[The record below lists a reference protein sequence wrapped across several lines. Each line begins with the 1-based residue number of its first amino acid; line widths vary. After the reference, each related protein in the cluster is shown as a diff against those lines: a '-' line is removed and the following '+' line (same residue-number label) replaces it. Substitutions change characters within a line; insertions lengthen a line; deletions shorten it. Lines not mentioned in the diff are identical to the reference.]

1 MVEDHSPENPSGTN
15 FLDNVDI
22 NPTPEGLVS
31 NENAEGGLEVLKDLK
46 QKYINNPCMGY
57 LNINSLR
64 GQKFTDL
71 KEILRDCPLEILCID
86 ETRLNSNFTTAQ
98 FHING
103 YQYPPFRR
111 DRDTDGVAVRNSGG
125 GKMIFIKEGIICKRL
140 EKYETENAESICLQ
154 LIFKNKKW
162 FILFGYRPESID
174 RRLFFEEINKTLS
187 SAVNNYENIIVA
199 GDLNIDLSQPNN
211 DTNHYLS
218 DLCDTFDLKNLVNV
232 KTCYKSKNG
241 SSIDVLLTNR
251 PRSFYKTVSIETGL
265 SDHHT
270 LIATFFRSH
279 YQRLPPK
286 NIKYRDT
293 KNLDNDSFL
302 NDVKNINLD
311 ELSRFVDP
319 FTGFLTLYKCIV
331 DRHCPIK
338 SKKIRGND
346 QPFMNHELRKAI
358 MDRSRIRNKYN
369 KWKSRENYLDLQ
381 NIKKKCKSLAK
392 KAKHEHFN
400 KVLSNNNMTNKD
412 FWKLVK
418 PALSDK
424 NCDFGSTII
433 LNEDGILV
441 SSEKE
446 LVEIFNSHYVKIVE
460 NTTGTPPSSIETG
473 WDENH
478 NKESLKP
485 IIAKILEKFKNH
497 PSIKSIEEH
506 NPQIEEFKIPLAN
519 KADINKLIK
528 NINTKKSPG
537 PDLIL
542 PSLVKMSADIIDEPL
557 SNIIN
562 SMITNCI
569 FSDTGKVAHV
579 TPIYK
584 KKARDDKVN
593 YRPVSVI
600 GSLSKIVERYVQD
613 TIAEHMDKCLSI
625 FISAYRKRYSSNH
638 VLIRLLESWKKH
650 MDNKKFVGA
659 VLMDLSKAFD
669 CVPHDLLIAKMHAY
683 GFDLD
688 TLTFFY
694 SYLKN
699 RKQSVKVNNVLSTF
713 LVLVSGVPQGSI
725 LGPIF
730 FNLFI
735 NDLIYFLN
743 KSDCLNFADDNTLS
757 AFANTIPE
765 LIHILESE
773 SDIAINW
780 FRENDMIVN
789 PDKFQA
795 IVINRKPTDNS
806 TFLLNFDSKNIET
819 TSEVTLLGID
829 IDNNLT
835 FNSHIH
841 NLTKRAAGQLNYL
854 CSNSRYLN
862 LDAKRILV
870 ESFILANFNYCPL
883 VWYFC
888 SSESKRKQEQ
898 IQKRALR
905 FLFND
910 YESDYEHLLVKANK
924 PTLEIRKIRL
934 LALEIFKT
942 IQGLNPTY
950 MKEIFIQ
957 NTRRGAQSN
966 KLYVQSQNS
975 KKYGSDTLRSL
986 GPKIWNSLPIH
997 FREATSLCA
1006 FKQLIKTWAGPKC
1019 HCNQCRFT

>member
-1 MVEDHSPENPSGTN
+1 M
-15 FLDNVDI
+15 
-22 NPTPEGLVS
+22 
-31 NENAEGGLEVLKDLK
+31 A
-46 QKYINNPCMGY
+46 
-57 LNINSLR
+57 
-64 GQKFTDL
+64 
-71 KEILRDCPLEILCID
+71 
-86 ETRLNSNFTTAQ
+86 
-98 FHING
+98 
-103 YQYPPFRR
+103 
-111 DRDTDGVAVRNSGG
+111 
-125 GKMIFIKEGIICKRL
+125 
-140 EKYETENAESICLQ
+140 
-154 LIFKNKKW
+154 
-162 FILFGYRPESID
+162 
-174 RRLFFEEINKTLS
+174 
-187 SAVNNYENIIVA
+187 
-199 GDLNIDLSQPNN
+199 
-211 DTNHYLS
+211 
-218 DLCDTFDLKNLVNV
+218 
-232 KTCYKSKNG
+232 
-241 SSIDVLLTNR
+241 
-251 PRSFYKTVSIETGL
+251 
-265 SDHHT
+265 
-270 LIATFFRSH
+270 
-279 YQRLPPK
+279 
-286 NIKYRDT
+286 
-293 KNLDNDSFL
+293 
-302 NDVKNINLD
+302 
-311 ELSRFVDP
+311 
-319 FTGFLTLYKCIV
+319 
-331 DRHCPIK
+331 
-338 SKKIRGND
+338 
-346 QPFMNHELRKAI
+346 
-358 MDRSRIRNKYN
+358 
-369 KWKSRENYLDLQ
+369 
-381 NIKKKCKSLAK
+381 
-392 KAKHEHFN
+392 
-400 KVLSNNNMTNKD
+400 
-412 FWKLVK
+412 
-418 PALSDK
+418 
-424 NCDFGSTII
+424 
-433 LNEDGILV
+433 
-441 SSEKE
+441 
-446 LVEIFNSHYVKIVE
+446 
-460 NTTGTPPSSIETG
+460 
-473 WDENH
+473 
-478 NKESLKP
+478 NKE
-485 IIAKILEKFKNH
+485 
-497 PSIKSIEEH
+497 
-506 NPQIEEFKIPLAN
+506 
-519 KADINKLIK
+519 
-528 NINTKKSPG
+528 
-537 PDLIL
+537 
-542 PSLVKMSADIIDEPL
+542 
-557 SNIIN
+557 
-562 SMITNCI
+562 
-569 FSDTGKVAHV
+569 
-579 TPIYK
+579 
-584 KKARDDKVN
+584 
-593 YRPVSVI
+593 
-600 GSLSKIVERYVQD
+600 
-613 TIAEHMDKCLSI
+613 
-625 FISAYRKRYSSNH
+625 
-638 VLIRLLESWKKH
+638 
-650 MDNKKFVGA
+650 FVGA
-659 VLMDLSKAFD
+659 VLMNLSNAFD

-829 IDNNLT
+829 IDKNLT